1 MRSPTD
7 SSEIRGRDSLRLVD
21 SRIKHYL
28 DRAEE
33 VRRLAEVTTHAR
45 TLLLD
50 IVAQYEEMDANVER
64 GGLGRFDG

>member
-1 MRSPTD
+1 
-7 SSEIRGRDSLRLVD
+7 VD